1 VGDYG
6 AADEIAKLADLK
18 DRGLLSDSEFE
29 EQRRLIL
36 AGTKEGGKRRVPTLM
51 VVGIV
56 VVLVAL
62 AVGLLERTSSNSP
75 KKASGNNTVHL
86 SLASETSAENSA
98 VGWAER
104 QVGSSKYNGL
114 CLSLVVEAYE
124 QASFPIRNYV
134 TVTIGGETVPI
145 DVWDHFSGGTTGG
158 PNTSPPAGALFFWS
172 NSLGA
177 GDSHVAISTGGWN
190 FVTTSDVNNESDT
203 HYETMAQFNA
213 NHDAHALGWWLPDGS
228 SSPPPAAAAP
238 APTTSPTTAPLKVA
252 SGPTGSPAGGSS
264 LQPAA
269 GGNTLQPAAGGS
281 TLQPAAGS
289 SALGGGGSVTT
300 PTSGSSSTPATAA
313 PTIPTTQTT
322 QPQSAPTPA
331 PTTYSET
338 AGGVSHTWT
347 DYSDAGGNEGPSIAS
362 NQTVQIAC
370 KLTGFKVADG
380 NTWWYRIAQ
389 SPWSNQYYVSADAF
403 YNDGATSG
411 SLSGTPF
418 VDPAVPNC

>member
-1 VGDYG
+1 
-6 AADEIAKLADLK
+6 
-18 DRGLLSDSEFE
+18 
-29 EQRRLIL
+29 
-36 AGTKEGGKRRVPTLM
+36 
-51 VVGIV
+51 
-56 VVLVAL
+56 
-62 AVGLLERTSSNSP
+62 
-75 KKASGNNTVHL
+75 VHL

-104 QVGSSKYNGL
+104 QVGSSKYNGA
-114 CLSLVVEAYE
+114 CLALVVEAY
-124 QASFPIRNYV
+124 QQVPFPIRSHV
-134 TVTIGGETVPI
+134 TVTIGTNTVPI
-145 DVWDHFSGGTTGG
+145 NIWDHFSGGTTGG
-158 PNTSPPAGALFFWS
+158 PSTSPPAGALFFWS

-190 FVTTSDVNNESDT
+190 FVTASDVDNENDT
-203 HYETMAQFNA
+203 HYETMTQFNA

-238 APTTSPTTAPLKVA
+238 APAPTTSPTTAPLKVA
-252 SGPTGSPAGGSS
+252 SGPTGSPVGGSTVQPASGGSTVQPASGGSS
-264 LQPAA
+264 VQPAS
-269 GGNTLQPAAGGS
+269 GS
-281 TLQPAAGS
+281 T
-289 SALGGGGSVTT
+289 GGGGS
-300 PTSGSSSTPATAA
+300 TSAPSGGGSTSSSGGSSTPVTPPTTSTPATPPVASPA
-313 PTIPTTQTT
+313 
-322 QPQSAPTPA
+322 PA

-338 AGGVSHTWT
+338 VGGVSHTWT

-370 KLTGFKVADG
+370 KVTGFKVADG